1 MMIACA
7 VDEPYAEMAGVM
19 LRSLSIKGDVRDM
32 PVYLVGDGLGI
43 EVVRDL
49 HECAT
54 DLDFHFV
61 DLAAMRA
68 KISNLPASFYNPAI
82 YIRLLLPDLIEGDGR
97 ILYLDSDILIN
108 GPIRDLLLTP
118 LDGNIAAAVID
129 GGLPTIHAMANA
141 RLGRAEN
148 APYFNS
154 GVLMF
159 DLQTWRAQG
168 IGPHCIRTAET
179 RNDYWPDQDA
189 LNIVLDGKI
198 KALDAKWNLFSTQPL
213 PREICEMAH
222 ILHFIPDKPTSENCR
237 HPMFE
242 DYLAIRATTPWRDRP
257 FTSSI
262 RQRRV
267 DQLSRTVAERVRR
280 KKLDRM

>member
-118 LDGNIAAAVID
+118 LA
-129 GGLPTIHAMANA
+129 
-141 RLGRAEN
+141 
-148 APYFNS
+148 
-154 GVLMF
+154 
-159 DLQTWRAQG
+159 
-168 IGPHCIRTAET
+168 
-179 RNDYWPDQDA
+179 
-189 LNIVLDGKI
+189 
-198 KALDAKWNLFSTQPL
+198 
-213 PREICEMAH
+213 
-222 ILHFIPDKPTSENCR
+222 
-237 HPMFE
+237 
-242 DYLAIRATTPWRDRP
+242 
-257 FTSSI
+257 
-262 RQRRV
+262 
-267 DQLSRTVAERVRR
+267 RR
-280 KKLDRM
+280 KRAVFQFRRLDVRPADMARSGYWTSLHPHG